1 MNKISKILLSLFF
14 ASLMFLNGCDELN
27 NLPLNIPS
35 EPIYFSSTG
44 QNNFSFDDGTFC
56 LSQSEE
62 WRDNV
67 NDIES
72 VSFVEA
78 SFWSD
83 AGTTPGLTGDI
94 KLTVREGSANGTE
107 IFTWNYEGLVA
118 AAHQDSALAITL
130 TEEEKSKMNSYLEN
144 FDTLGDLCFYG
155 SLETS
160 NITGQGPPFTV
171 NAHVIFVIEAIVETS
186 N

>member
-1 MNKISKILLSLFF
+1 MNKITKILLSLFI
-14 ASLMFLNGCDELN
+14 ASLMLVNGCDDLN

-56 LSQSEE
+56 LSQSDE

-83 AGTTPGLTGDI
+83 AGTTAGLTGDI
-94 KLTVREGSANGTE
+94 KLTVREGNANGKI
-107 IFTWNYEGLVA
+107 IFEWEKDGLVTA
-118 AAHQDSALAITL
+118 NYLDEAIKIEL
-130 TEEEKSKMNSYLEN
+130 EPEEIADMNTYLEN

-160 NITGQGPPFTV
+160 NLESSV
-171 NAHVIFVIEAIVETS
+171 FVS
-186 N
+186 GLD

>member
-1 MNKISKILLSLFF
+1 MNKITKILLSLFI
-14 ASLMFLNGCDELN
+14 ATLMLVNGCDDLN

-44 QNNFSFDDGTFC
+44 QNNFSFDDGTT
-56 LSQSEE
+56 
-62 WRDNV
+62 
-67 NDIES
+67 
-72 VSFVEA
+72 A
-78 SFWSD
+78 
-83 AGTTPGLTGDI
+83 GLTGDI
-94 KLTVREGSANGTE
+94 KLTVREGNANGKI
-107 IFTWNYEGLVA
+107 IFEWEKDGLVTA
-118 AAHQDSALAITL
+118 NYLDEAIKIEL
-130 TEEEKSKMNSYLEN
+130 EPEEIADMNTYLEN